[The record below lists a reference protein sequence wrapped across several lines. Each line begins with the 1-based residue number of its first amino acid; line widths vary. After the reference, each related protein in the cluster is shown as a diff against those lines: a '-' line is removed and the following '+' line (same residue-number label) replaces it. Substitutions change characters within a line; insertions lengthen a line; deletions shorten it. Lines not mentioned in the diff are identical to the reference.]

1 MRFIIEAA
9 RKNLYEYRLLSIKKE
24 KNEVWKAEQLG
35 RGNPGL
41 TCHEKEPGL

>member
-24 KNEVWKAEQLG
+24 TNEVCEAEQLG

-41 TCHEKEPGL
+41 ICHGKEPGL